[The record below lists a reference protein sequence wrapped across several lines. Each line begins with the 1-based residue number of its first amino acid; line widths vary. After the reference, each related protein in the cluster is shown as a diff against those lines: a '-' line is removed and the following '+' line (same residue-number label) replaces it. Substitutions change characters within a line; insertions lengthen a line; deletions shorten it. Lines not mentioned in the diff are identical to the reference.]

1 MNTVRSAD
9 WVVLV
14 AYGEIGVKSSGVRR
28 EMVETLADNLRALL
42 ADRDLAAEVE
52 ARWSRL
58 FVHPADSST
67 APADRERVTRL
78 AEAVADCVGVVSA
91 RPSLACSAEL
101 DAVLDALRD
110 FARDAPAGDSFAVRA
125 RRVGPDEA
133 HDFSAREIER
143 EGGSLI
149 ESVTGASVDLDDP
162 DRTYRVEVR
171 EDTAFVSAREFSGP
185 GGLPLGTQ
193 GKSVLLLSGGID
205 SPVAGYEL
213 LRRGCEIVPLYLD
226 LGDYGGPDHRA
237 RAVETARVLRR
248 YAPDRLDRL
257 WVAPAGDLV
266 ADLTDS
272 VGDTRMLSLR
282 RAMLVVAESVAQRL
296 EAHSVTTGESLGQKS
311 SQTGPNLAVTD
322 AAVSLPVHRPLL
334 TRDKND
340 VTEQARRIGT
350 FDDSTLPVGCERVA
364 PPHPETN
371 ATLAAVV
378 AAEPEDLLE
387 RARSL
392 AESVEPVDL

>member
-1 MNTVRSAD
+1 VNTARSAD
-9 WVVLV
+9 WTVLV

-28 EMVETLADNLRALL
+28 EMVGTLADNLRALL
-42 ADRDLAAEVE
+42 ADRGLDAEVDT
-52 ARWSRL
+52 RWSRL
-58 FVHPADSST
+58 LVHPADAST
-67 APADRERVTRL
+67 ASPDHETVTTL
-78 AEAVADCVGVVSA
+78 AEAVADCFGVVSA
-91 RPSLACSAEL
+91 RPSLVCLAEL
-101 DAVLDALRD
+101 DAILGALRD
-110 FARDAPAGDSFAVRA
+110 LSNGAPASDSFAVRA
-125 RRVGPDEA
+125 RRVGPDGA
-133 HDFSAREIER
+133 HGFSAREIER
-143 EGGSLI
+143 EGGSVI

-171 EDTAFVSAREFSGP
+171 EDTAFVSAREFAGP

-193 GKSVLLLSGGID
+193 GTSVLLLSGGID

-213 LRRGCEIVPLYLD
+213 LRRGCEIVPLYVD

-248 YAPDRLDRL
+248 YAPAHLDRL
-257 WVAPAGDLV
+257 WIAPAGDLV

-282 RAMLVVAESVAQRL
+282 RAMLAVAESVAQRVV
-296 EAHSVTTGESLGQKS
+296 AHSLTTGESLGQKS

-392 AESVEPVDL
+392 AESVEHVDL

>member
-1 MNTVRSAD
+1 MNTRGTGR
-9 WVVLV
+9 VVLV

-28 EMVETLADNLRALL
+28 EMVGTLAENLRALL
-42 ADRDLAAEVE
+42 ADRGFDADVE
-52 ARWSRL
+52 TRWSRL
-58 FVHPADSST
+58 LVYPPEATDSGET
-67 APADRERVTRL
+67 AAVAT
-78 AEAVADCVGVVSA
+78 AETVADCFGVVSA
-91 RPSLACSAEL
+91 RPCVVCPAKRE
-101 DAVLDALRD
+101 AVLDRLVD
-110 FARDAPAGDSFAVRA
+110 SARETPPGDSFAVRA
-125 RRVGPDEA
+125 RRVGPDDA

-143 EGGSLI
+143 EGGRLI
-149 ESVTGASVDLDDP
+149 GSATGASVDLDDP

-171 EDTAFVSAREFSGP
+171 ADTAFVSAREFGGP

-193 GKSVLLLSGGID
+193 GRSVLLLSGGID

-213 LRRGCEIVPLYLD
+213 LRRGCEIAPLYVD

-248 YAPDRLDRL
+248 YAPDRLDSL
-257 WVAPAGDLV
+257 WVVPAGDLV
-266 ADLTDS
+266 ADLAET

-282 RAMLVVAESVAQRL
+282 RAMLAAAEALAGRVA
-296 EAHSVTTGESLGQKS
+296 AHSVATGESLGQKS
-311 SQTGPNLAVTD
+311 SQTGANLAVTD

-340 VTEQARRIGT
+340 VTEQARQVGT

-371 ATLAAVV
+371 ATLAEVV
-378 AAEPEDLLE
+378 AAEPDDLLD
-387 RARSL
+387 RARDL
-392 AESVEPVDL
+392 VEAVEVVDL